1 MLTVP
6 VANLPWDQKQMS
18 WKRWFS
24 PPERS
29 SFLRDLL
36 VAVAAVAL
44 VTGLRLLL
52 MPLLYER
59 AAFLLF
65 GLAVM
70 ISSLMGGTRAGL
82 ITTALAFLVGILLF
96 VRPVP
101 ESALQNETQVVLF
114 AVEGGGISFLAG
126 QLHVARSKARSEA
139 REATRARNE
148 IVDLIES
155 IPEGF
160 QAFDPD
166 FRLTFMN
173 RAAENM
179 LGRNAEELL
188 GKTIWDQFPAL
199 DTDAE
204 QLLRRVMAAR
214 VAGSRETYYA
224 PRGSWVALNV
234 NPFRDG
240 ISVLFR
246 DISKRKVAE
255 AERERLIG
263 ELQAALAH
271 VRTLRGLV
279 PICAWCK
286 RIRNDQGY
294 WEQLELYLKSHS
306 EADFTHGMCPD
317 CARKLS
323 EAEPGSPPIS
333 SIS

>member
-6 VANLPWDQKQMS
+6 VANLPWGQNQMS
-18 WKRWFS
+18 WKRWFT

-29 SFLRDLL
+29 TLRRDLVAAV
-36 VAVAAVAL
+36 VAVAI

-82 ITTALAFLVGILLF
+82 ITTALACLVGILLF
-96 VRPVP
+96 VRPAP

-126 QLHVARSKARSEA
+126 QLHVARSKARREA
-139 REATRARNE
+139 REAERARNE
-148 IVDLIES
+148 LSDLIQS

-160 QAFDPD
+160 QAFDTD

-179 LGRNAEELL
+179 LERSPDELL
-188 GKTIWDQFPAL
+188 GKTIWEQFPGL
-199 DTDAE
+199 DASDE
-204 QLLRRVMAAR
+204 QLVRRVMLAR
-214 VAGSRETYYA
+214 VADSRETYYA
-224 PRGSWVALNV
+224 PRGRWVSLHV

-246 DISKRKVAE
+246 DISKRKAAE
-255 AERERLIG
+255 EERERLIG

-271 VRTLRGLV
+271 VRTLRGLI
-279 PICAWCK
+279 PMCAWCK

-294 WEQLELYLKSHS
+294 WEQLELYIRNHS
-306 EADFTHGMCPD
+306 EADFTHGMCPE

-323 EAEPGSPPIS
+323 EA
-333 SIS
+333 

>member
-1 MLTVP
+1 
-6 VANLPWDQKQMS
+6 MS
-18 WKRWFS
+18 WKWWFT

-29 SFLRDLL
+29 SLGRDLL
-36 VAVAAVAL
+36 VAVVAVAI

-52 MPLLYER
+52 IPFLYER

-70 ISSLMGGTRAGL
+70 ASSLMGGRRAGL
-82 ITTALAFLVGILLF
+82 ITMALACLVGILLF

-101 ESALQNETQVVLF
+101 EAALQNETQVVLF

-126 QLHVARSKARSEA
+126 QLHAARSKARSEA

-160 QAFDPD
+160 QSFDPD

-179 LGRNAEELL
+179 LGRSAEELL
-188 GKTIWDQFPAL
+188 GKTIWEQFPAL

-204 QLLRRVMAAR
+204 QLLRRVMLAR
-214 VAGSRETYYA
+214 VASSRETYYA
-224 PRGSWVALNV
+224 PRGRWVAFHV

-263 ELQAALAH
+263 ELQSALAH
-271 VRTLRGLV
+271 VRRLRGLV

-286 RIRNDQGY
+286 KIRNDQGY

-306 EADFTHGMCPD
+306 EADFTHGMCPE
-317 CARKLS
+317 CAGKLS
-323 EAEPGSPPIS
+323 EA
-333 SIS
+333 